1 MVVHPRLDGAIVANV
16 GSPPDSGRNRC
27 TAEVVRFV
35 PKGDV
40 GAGQVQRSDC

>member
-27 TAEVVRFV
+27 TAEVVGFV
-35 PKGDV
+35 PLTDIFSV
-40 GAGQVQRSDC
+40 RDYP

>member
-27 TAEVVRFV
+27 SAEVVGFV
-35 PKGDV
+35 PTPEV
-40 GAGQVQRSDC
+40 